1 MRIIKKG
8 KLPEEKEYIV
18 SCSYC
23 GSKLAY
29 KESDAIFGGLYLG
42 KFVLAIRC
50 PVCSK
55 QIVDYREG

>member
-1 MRIIKKG
+1 MRIVKEG
-8 KLPEEKEYIV
+8 KVPEEKEYTVVCAHCKSI
-18 SCSYC
+18 
-23 GSKLAY
+23 LAY
-29 KESDAIFGGLYLG
+29 TQSDAVFGGLYLG